1 MTLNLDDVRK
11 EIDQA
16 DQDLISVLAR
26 RMALV
31 KQVGEIKSREGT
43 PVYVPER
50 ESQLLAKR
58 RAEIGRAHV

>member
-43 PVYVPER
+43 PV
-50 ESQLLAKR
+50 
-58 RAEIGRAHV
+58 